1 MINFSNKKEN
11 DFILRAIEVNHKFDK
26 FSDLKTPYTIFN
38 PNYNEYYM
46 IIESNIDGNELF
58 RAITKFISNAKRSS
72 FDIDV
77 KTFLELTNINEHEK
91 IIQIMVMSTIYA
103 NSTPWTLNS
112 QLNKKEIDH
121 NLIIPEEYIN
131 LANEYK
137 VVANDRNFARKL
149 QDMPS
154 NLINPAGFEEM
165 IVNHLKKL
173 NNVKLMIVGGA
184 SFDLKIKSDFER
196 EVYFETKKNPNII
209 FTGFVPYSEI
219 VNYYSIADLVV
230 LPSIWNE
237 PAGLTMLEAISTS
250 TPLITT
256 NSGGIPEYVEKYGAI
271 ILDKDVNLIDN
282 IKINIEYIIE
292 KEVKLDPKL
301 IEECRKKFDLPMYL
315 KKFVTLL
322 ENGEDIVTTLIFRK
336 DPPFQP
342 CIFKSQKE
350 LPNRQIALEYYDVDE
365 QDLSKPFYVESC
377 GLGCA
382 MIRTEIL
389 KNIPQPWFMP
399 RPYTGEDISFM
410 WEARQKGYKILCDP
424 TIEIGHYGIKNF
436 TREDYMKSIEEENR
450 LLNGSVTP
458 EVYLWKE

>member
-58 RAITKFISNAKRSS
+58 RAITKFISNAKRNS

-173 NNVKLMIVGGA
+173 NNVKLTVLSEKDLEKNKMNLLLAVGQGAQKVEDKPRLIIAKYIPNPNDKNIMAFVGKGVCFDTGGLNIKVGSYMRWMKFDMSGAAIVGSLIHSLSTNNINQNVIAVMPLVLNLAGNQ
-184 SFDLKIKSDFER
+184 SYRPDDVIVGHSGKS
-196 EVYFETKKNPNII
+196 V
-209 FTGFVPYSEI
+209 EI
-219 VNYYSIADLVV
+219 DNTDAEGRLILADAI
-230 LPSIWNE
+230 SYTAQN
-237 PAGLTMLEAISTS
+237 LEATEIYDIATLTGAMIYALGDTYTGVWATNDKLYSNVLEAANLAGEMVWRLPFHHDFKDLLKSNFADIS
-250 TPLITT
+250 
-256 NSGGIPEYVEKYGAI
+256 NSVSDPRGGSSRAACFLKEFTHNKPYVHFDVAGTADKGHVGSAI
-271 ILDKDVNLIDN
+271 MLHTFYNLIKN
-282 IKINIEYIIE
+282 
-292 KEVKLDPKL
+292 
-301 IEECRKKFDLPMYL
+301 KKF
-315 KKFVTLL
+315 
-322 ENGEDIVTTLIFRK
+322 
-336 DPPFQP
+336 
-342 CIFKSQKE
+342 
-350 LPNRQIALEYYDVDE
+350 
-365 QDLSKPFYVESC
+365 
-377 GLGCA
+377 
-382 MIRTEIL
+382 
-389 KNIPQPWFMP
+389 
-399 RPYTGEDISFM
+399 
-410 WEARQKGYKILCDP
+410 
-424 TIEIGHYGIKNF
+424 
-436 TREDYMKSIEEENR
+436 
-450 LLNGSVTP
+450 
-458 EVYLWKE
+458 